1 MAAGNQ
7 LSIMDPTG
15 DTKILWDP
23 DDETSVEVARAAFEK
38 AIKKGYV
45 AYAVTG
51 KGDKGRQLREF
62 DPEEAGMIIMRPA
75 MAGG

>member
-1 MAAGNQ
+1 VAAGNQ
-7 LSIMDPTG
+7 LSILDPTG

-23 DDETSVEVARAAFEK
+23 DDDTSVEVARAAFET

-51 KGDKGRQLREF
+51 KGDKGKQLHKF
-62 DPEEAGMIIMRPA
+62 DPEEGGLIIMRPV